1 LATAF
6 STLQFELRAVLA
18 YNHRV
23 SEAANDLINASTR
36 FCAVFG
42 HPIRHSASPAL
53 QNAGIAALK
62 LNWRY
67 LAFEVHPDHL
77 RAAIDGAK
85 AMRFIGLNLTVPHK
99 LMAVDIV
106 DVVDPRAQRLGAI
119 NTIVFETRD
128 AQGGWVP
135 LGNAKSE
142 INEVRSHGFNTD
154 ADAIIQSLKE
164 DLQCPNLRGAVV
176 LLVGAGGAARSAA
189 LQLAEEGVS
198 TIWLVNR
205 TEERARQLAA
215 DVAAAFPRTELK
227 FGYPS
232 GTVDLVLNATSLGL
246 KTDDALPIDLA
257 WLQARRPARVY
268 DMIYRPKE
276 TPLLR
281 AARSAG
287 CRAANGSGMLLHQGA
302 EALRLWTGRPPPIQ
316 VMRNALEKHL
326 NECEA

>member
-1 LATAF
+1 
-6 STLQFELRAVLA
+6 LQFELRAALA

-23 SEAANDLINASTR
+23 SEAAHDLINASTR

-42 HPIRHSASPAL
+42 HPIRHSASPAM
-53 QNAGIAALK
+53 QNAGIAALN

-67 LAFEVHPDHL
+67 LACEVHPDNL

-99 LMAVDIV
+99 LMAVDMV
-106 DVVDPRAQRLGAI
+106 DVADARSKRLGAI

-128 AQGGWVP
+128 GTGAWVP
-135 LGNAKSE
+135 LGNATGD
-142 INEVRSHGFNTD
+142 IGEVRSHGFNTD
-154 ADAIIQSLKE
+154 ADAIVQSLKE
-164 DLQCPNLRGAVV
+164 DLQWPELRGATV
-176 LLVGAGGAARSAA
+176 LLLGAGGAARSAA

-198 TIWLVNR
+198 TLFLVNR
-205 TEERARQLAA
+205 TEERARQLAT
-215 DVAAAFPRTELK
+215 DIAAVHPRLELK
-227 FGYPS
+227 FGYPT

-246 KTDDALPIDLA
+246 KPDDALPIDLA

-316 VMRNALEKHL
+316 IMRAALEKHL